1 MIARTAEEIS
11 CMRKAGEIVKKTLQY
26 AETLIKPNIS
36 TMYLDKLIKTYIIK
50 SNATPSFLNYQGFPA
65 SACISVNDVVEHGI
79 PSEDIILKEGDIVS
93 VDVGA
98 NYNGF
103 HGDASRTF
111 AIGEISPQK
120 KRLIDVTEQCFF
132 KGIET
137 LKVGE
142 RLGKLSNAIQKH
154 AEKNGY
160 SVVRELVGHGIGKK
174 LHDAPNV
181 PNYGKPTDNIIVP
194 ENIFLAIEP
203 MINMGKKEIYIEN
216 DGWTVRTKDGLPS
229 AHYENTIFVTNAGV
243 EILTL

>member
-1 MIARTAEEIS
+1 
-11 CMRKAGEIVKKTLQY
+11 MRKAGEIVKKTLQY

-36 TMYLDKLIKTYIIK
+36 TMYLDKLIKMYIIK

-79 PSEDIILKEGDIVS
+79 PSDDIILKEGDIVS

-111 AIGEISPQK
+111 AVGEISPQK
-120 KRLIDVTEQCFF
+120 KRLIDITEQCFF
-132 KGIET
+132 KGIEA

-174 LHDAPNV
+174 LHDFPNV
-181 PNYGKPTDNIIVP
+181 PNYGKPTDNITVP

-216 DGWTVRTKDGLPS
+216 DGWTVRTKDGLSS
-229 AHYENTIFVTNAGV
+229 AHYENTIFVTTAGV